1 MKWFE
6 CKMEGITD
14 KMSAMNISSSIRVI
28 AKSPDM
34 LTKVFMSVSELCEDI
49 NILFDESGLSV
60 SSMDSSH
67 VCLVVVKFAAE
78 CFAEYA
84 VMTPTRVGIKIS
96 NLVRVLKCVGDESI
110 MFETIDDDF
119 VVMTSSDRFILKTLD
134 LDSEDMDIPDMDV
147 DVEIIA
153 DSSEIQK
160 HIKNI
165 GMFGD
170 VVEFATTGGDELV
183 MKTAGDIGTVEM
195 KIDQRVQ
202 IRGKLSAS
210 FATRYLVT
218 FMKAANVSKEVI
230 VKLSNDFPVVFEYN
244 FASNSFIKFFLAP
257 KIKDEEDGE

>member
-1 MKWFE
+1 
-6 CKMEGITD
+6 MEGITD
-14 KMSAMNISSSIRVI
+14 KMNISSSIHVI

-67 VCLVVVKFAAE
+67 VCLVAVKFAAE

-84 VMTPTRVGIKIS
+84 VMTPTRVGIKVS
-96 NLVRVLKCVGDESI
+96 NLVRVLKCVGDESV

-170 VVEFATTGGDELV
+170 VVEFRTTGDGLT
-183 MKTAGDIGTVEM
+183 MKTTGDIGTAEM

-218 FMKAANVSKEVI
+218 FMKAANVYKEVI

-257 KIKDEEDGE
+257 KIKDEEDDSG

>member
-1 MKWFE
+1 
-6 CKMEGITD
+6 MEGITD
-14 KMSAMNISSSIRVI
+14 KMSTMNISSPIHVV
-28 AKSPDM
+28 AESPDM
-34 LTKVFMSVSELCEDI
+34 LAKVLTSVSELCEDV

-67 VCLVVVKFAAE
+67 VCLVAVKFAAE
-78 CFAEYA
+78 YFSEYA
-84 VMTPTRVGIKIS
+84 VITPARVGLKVS
-96 NLVRVLKCVGDESI
+96 NLVRVLKCVGDESV
-110 MFETIDDDF
+110 MFETINDEF
-119 VVMTSSDRFILKTLD
+119 VIMTSSDRFVLKTLD

-153 DSSEIQK
+153 DSSVIQK

-170 VVEFATTGGDELV
+170 VIEFRTTRDELS
-183 MKTAGDIGTVEM
+183 MKTEGDIGTAEM

-244 FASNSFIKFFLAP
+244 FAPNSFIKFFLAP
-257 KIKDEEDGE
+257 KIKDEGDE